1 MEGIFLFLKL
11 FELKLISDEVRVLVS
26 FCFESGLFF
35 KDSIYFFGEVVVG
48 VDLQLGYSA
57 FIEELVNEFPDVVLL
72 KVSKVGI
79 LNLFSREDVISDRG
93 LIGTSLL

>member
-1 MEGIFLFLKL
+1 MFL
-11 FELKLISDEVRVLVS
+11 E
-26 FCFESGLFF
+26 
-35 KDSIYFFGEVVVG
+35 DSIYFFGEVVVG

-57 FIEELVNEFPDVVLL
+57 FVEELVNEFPDVVLL

>member
-1 MEGIFLFLKL
+1 MFL
-11 FELKLISDEVRVLVS
+11 E
-26 FCFESGLFF
+26 
-35 KDSIYFFGEVVVG
+35 DSIYFFGEVVVG
-48 VDLQLGYSA
+48 VDLQLGYST
-57 FIEELVNEFPDVVLL
+57 FVEELVNEFPDVVLL

>member
-1 MEGIFLFLKL
+1 MFL
-11 FELKLISDEVRVLVS
+11 E
-26 FCFESGLFF
+26 
-35 KDSIYFFGEVVVG
+35 DSIYFFGEVVVG